1 MVPPRWQNCFDLFAY
16 DLLHPHICK
25 ITKLDFKELAVRSII
40 TSSPRGSGGLE
51 GEVAAAGQ
59 YADSII
65 IESSRALG
73 KMRIVRSRLRRTAA
87 FPIF

>member
-1 MVPPRWQNCFDLFAY
+1 LVA
-16 DLLHPHICK
+16 
-25 ITKLDFKELAVRSII
+25 KELAVRSII

-65 IESSRALG
+65 IESSSHPVIEVETSLRALG
-73 KMRIVRSRLRRTAA
+73 ST
-87 FPIF
+87 